1 MTSVVYLVRHGEVH
15 NPDHTVYAD
24 LPGFHLSE
32 RGRRQAA
39 WAGRHLSDRPVA
51 ALYTSPLDRAVETAR
66 SIGAHHGLAPEAV
79 AGLTEWGLMGRW
91 RGLRWPDLDIRRPGE
106 LEMYLTSPLTM
117 DFTPE
122 TVQELA
128 DRVGDAVTLL
138 ARRHPG
144 EEIVIVSHQDPIQ
157 VTRLAL
163 TNRPLG
169 KLHQAKPRHCEI
181 ISLAPGARWTETGRR
196 VPESGDR
203 PVSG

>member
-1 MTSVVYLVRHGEVH
+1 MASVVHLVRHGEVH

-32 RGRRQAA
+32 RGRRQAT

-51 ALYTSPLDRAVETAR
+51 AVYTSPLERAVETAGA
-66 SIGAHHGLAPEAV
+66 IGAHHGLAPEGV
-79 AGLTEWGLMGRW
+79 AELTEWALMGRW
-91 RGLRWPDLDIRRPGE
+91 RGLRWPDLDTRRPGE
-106 LEMYLTSPLTM
+106 LETYLTSPLTM

-122 TVQELA
+122 TVQQLA
-128 DRVGDAVTLL
+128 DRVGGAVTLL

-163 TNRPLG
+163 TNRSLG
-169 KLHQAKPRHCEI
+169 ALHEAKPRHCEI
-181 ISLAPGARWTETGRR
+181 ISLAPGARWRETGRR
-196 VPESGDR
+196 VPDAGARSVG
-203 PVSG
+203 G